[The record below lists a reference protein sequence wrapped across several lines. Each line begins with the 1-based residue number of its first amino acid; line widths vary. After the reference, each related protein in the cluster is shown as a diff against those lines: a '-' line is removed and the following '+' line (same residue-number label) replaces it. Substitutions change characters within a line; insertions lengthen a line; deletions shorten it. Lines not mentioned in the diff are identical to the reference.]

1 MRYELKIKNR
11 IDELSK
17 LPPFVEKVSVDMNL
31 DEETRMNLNLVL
43 EEAVSNVV
51 LYAYPKGSEDD
62 DIDISATTSDHSIVF
77 VITDRGVA
85 FDPLQGGQVDPTLPA
100 DDRPIGGLGIFII
113 KNIMNELEYQR
124 VEGKNVFI
132 LKKIVQPKKDS

>member
-1 MRYELKIKNR
+1 MKYELKIKNKV
-11 IDELSK
+11 DELSK
-17 LPPFVEKVSVDMNL
+17 LPPFVNKVCGDMNL
-31 DEETRMNLNLVL
+31 SDEMTMNLNLVL

-62 DIDISATTSDHSIVF
+62 DIDISATTSEKSIVF

-85 FDPLQGGQVDPTLPA
+85 FDPLQAGQVDTTLPA
-100 DDRPIGGLGIFII
+100 DDRQIGGLGIFII

-132 LKKIVQPKKDS
+132 LKKVIQSEKN

>member
-1 MRYELKIKNR
+1 MKYELKIKNKV
-11 IDELSK
+11 DELSK
-17 LPPFVEKVSVDMNL
+17 LPPFVNKVCGDMNL
-31 DEETRMNLNLVL
+31 GEEMTMNLNLVL

-62 DIDISATTSDHSIVF
+62 DIDISATTSDKSIVF

-85 FDPLQGGQVDPTLPA
+85 FDPLQVGQVDTTLPA
-100 DDRPIGGLGIFII
+100 DDRQIGGLGIFII

-132 LKKIVQPKKDS
+132 LKKVIQSEKN

>member
-1 MRYELKIKNR
+1 MKYELKIKNKV
-11 IDELSK
+11 DELSK
-17 LPPFVEKVSVDMNL
+17 LPPFVNKVCGDMKL
-31 DEETRMNLNLVL
+31 GDEMTMNLNLVL

-62 DIDISATTSDHSIVF
+62 DIDISATTSDKSIVF

-85 FDPLQGGQVDPTLPA
+85 FDPLQVGQVDTTLPA
-100 DDRPIGGLGIFII
+100 DDRQIGGLGIFII

-132 LKKIVQPKKDS
+132 LKKVIQSEKN

>member
-1 MRYELKIKNR
+1 MKYELKIKNKV
-11 IDELSK
+11 DELSK
-17 LPPFVEKVSVDMNL
+17 LPPFVNKVCGDMKL
-31 DEETRMNLNLVL
+31 GEEMTMNLNLVL

-62 DIDISATTSDHSIVF
+62 DIDISATTSDKSIVF

-85 FDPLQGGQVDPTLPA
+85 FDPLQVGQVDTTLPA
-100 DDRPIGGLGIFII
+100 DDRQIGGLGIFII

-132 LKKIVQPKKDS
+132 LKKVIQSEKN

>member
-1 MRYELKIKNR
+1 MKLG
-11 IDELSK
+11 DE
-17 LPPFVEKVSVDMNL
+17 M
-31 DEETRMNLNLVL
+31 TMNLNLVL

-62 DIDISATTSDHSIVF
+62 DIDISATTSDKSIVF

-85 FDPLQGGQVDPTLPA
+85 FDPLQVGQVDTTLPA
-100 DDRPIGGLGIFII
+100 DDRQIGGLGIFII

-132 LKKIVQPKKDS
+132 LKKVIQSEKN